1 MRSERP
7 PASQTPVTGF
17 GHGGPRPGQAASSVP
32 ETMGDPAS
40 GPESLDCSLGQDQ
53 EPFRRLG
60 LTKEVLAA
68 HTQKEEQS
76 FLLKFK
82 ETRRLSV
89 LQSRCHYYL
98 QERSKGQSAERS
110 TRGRPAGRGFLKHPE
125 RGRVPAA
132 CALRNAPAGDMCTVA
147 LPAMQ
152 SASAEPCQGCH
163 VVFPGEQCCN
173 RSDSP
178 RLDPVAR
185 SAGGRRAGWA
195 TEKGG
200 GLHPTRPCGPQADS
214 PKEPE
219 HGAGGCLGRRARLC
233 SRRAWPAGSR
243 ADVWTT
249 DGACGST
256 TLRVRPRGTTVRG
269 QGCGGGDVD

>member
-1 MRSERP
+1 M
-7 PASQTPVTGF
+7 
-17 GHGGPRPGQAASSVP
+17 
-32 ETMGDPAS
+32 
-40 GPESLDCSLGQDQ
+40 
-53 EPFRRLG
+53 
-60 LTKEVLAA
+60 
-68 HTQKEEQS
+68 
-76 FLLKFK
+76 
-82 ETRRLSV
+82 
-89 LQSRCHYYL
+89 
-98 QERSKGQSAERS
+98 
-110 TRGRPAGRGFLKHPE
+110 
-125 RGRVPAA
+125 
-132 CALRNAPAGDMCTVA
+132 
-147 LPAMQ
+147 
-152 SASAEPCQGCH
+152 
-163 VVFPGEQCCN
+163 FPGEQCCN

-178 RLDPVAR
+178 RLDP
-185 SAGGRRAGWA
+185 AGGRRAGWA
-195 TEKGG
+195 TEKGE